1 MSRVVAL
8 VNWYRGQLRESFERL
23 EAGRP
28 KENRKVVD
36 NIRRRVGEFE
46 REFNDLLTMITG
58 DYGEI
63 GKPLVNYVHKIR
75 AFCIEKEAVR
85 GHTKKR

>member
-8 VNWYRGQLRESFERL
+8 VSWYRGQLRESFDRL

-36 NIRRRVGEFE
+36 NIRRRVVEFE
-46 REFNDLLTMITG
+46 REFNDLLTMVTG
-58 DYGEI
+58 GFGEI
-63 GKPLVNYVHKIR
+63 GKPLINYVQKIR
-75 AFCIEKEAVR
+75 AFCIEKEAR
-85 GHTKKR
+85 RMKKRQ